1 MNKLRYKLVFSQRMG
16 MLVPIPEIAKT
27 RQQGRAVGVASDVSP
42 EDISESRPAWRVA
55 LGYAVLWLAGCI
67 AATPATVLADAN
79 TLPTNGNI
87 VSGSGAINT
96 IGNTMNINTTTNKA
110 VIQWGG
116 FDVGANATVNFNMPN
131 ATSSVL
137 NHVMGNAASQIYGSI
152 NSNGHVY
159 IVNQNG
165 IYFGAG
171 AQVNVGS
178 LTATTLDT
186 GIEALYNNGITAD
199 QNNPSF
205 VGMVGSIEVAKD
217 AKISAAT
224 GGRVLLMAPDVT
236 NSGIIT
242 APDGQV
248 ILAAGKS
255 IYLQTNNEF
264 AGLLVEVSSGGTAK
278 NVGDIIVGSGNATLV
293 GLAVNQSGMVSA
305 TTTVRANGSIYLKA
319 KEISQLNAP
328 GFDVYGDVTL
338 GKGSQTAV
346 KVAVN
351 DQETVKNA
359 QDVAKSEVTITG
371 QNIDIDGSVIANSG
385 VVNVTGTTNAGA
397 SSIYIGEHAS
407 IDVSG
412 VDATAPMSRNQLEI
426 QLYSQQ
432 LNDSPVL
439 RGGAL
444 FGQTLYLD
452 ARKGTSIVSQSVID
466 DALLSQER
474 TVAERMTGGGSVN
487 LLGDSVVTR
496 AGSVIDTSAGTTT
509 YTAGNIRESRLF
521 YNGQWVNASDA
532 VAGVPYTAINDQ
544 YSVTD
549 SRWGVTKTWQ
559 LAGTNPGVY
568 QAGYTEGADAGSINV
583 TASELALQGNMVAN
597 TTVGTYQRG
606 DFAKARTPAGG
617 SLAISYLGAGVLNLT
632 NQISL
637 LSDDFTSASRLDETQ
652 KNQVELDASI
662 LSKGFNHLSV
672 STASAIVNVNSK
684 LTASPLGSIK
694 IDGNGG
700 VNVNQNIS
708 VAGGDITLAASPTT
722 NVVLNEGVK
731 LSSAGLFTN
740 DTPGVSGAM
749 VSQIAYNGGKVTV
762 SDGLV
767 MKSGA
772 SIDASGGAWIQ
783 RDGTISAGKG
793 GDINVTLAQNTLAE
807 GTLTSYGLTT
817 NQGSSAGGTLT
828 VALQNDLGTSG
839 VKNIQLGGVN
849 PQSQDTLWLSERLF
863 TKGGFSG
870 YVVDNSSTSAGS
882 IMIGDSSDH
891 ATVIRPVADT
901 RYLSGSYTAATS
913 GSAIGQLTSVNTVP
927 AFARQ
932 PVSLSVK
939 AGNQLLLNSHASIVT
954 DAPTSV
960 AGARGNISL
969 SSKGQMTILGD
980 ITAPAADITLAI
992 TRDFKANGNIAL
1004 PNGAFDDTLSLFV
1017 GENAHISATGQY
1029 VNPPQTDGTLKNAQ
1043 VADAGHVSL
1052 STQNG
1057 VLILKE
1063 GSVIDVTAASGQVD
1077 LQTVNGYSRQQVDG
1091 SAGTISLTGRDG
1103 MALDGTLLGK
1113 ASGKGIAGTL
1123 NVTLGGARSDG
1134 DELPNT
1140 GNQLY
1145 YPNGQRV
1152 LTVTQ
1157 DKDLL
1162 ATNNT
1167 AGGKV
1172 NNLIDASS
1180 TDMPLTNA
1188 VGTGQISQAQ
1198 ISEGGFDNVSLRV
1211 QNVETSLKTNQIEF
1225 ADGVS
1230 LSAPSTVTLDATAL
1244 SGTANI
1250 QASQVI
1256 LRNSNGTSLAAQDV
1270 MAGSGALH
1278 IHAKFIDVI
1287 GNVAVTN
1294 VDQLA
1299 LISQSDIRLRG
1310 ATSALAS
1317 FGQLVAPE
1325 SITLDA
1331 VQVYPSTATTFTIAS
1346 SGDNSQIMIQNSQG
1360 KSSSVPLSAQ
1370 GNLTFSADSIVQN
1383 GTVRAPLGQIS
1394 FGKIDPLTNVLA
1406 TASNITFGTG
1416 SVTSVSAEGSLIPYA
1431 VTLLGG
1437 SQMGNA
1443 EGDDTV
1449 FISALNGK
1457 KISIN
1462 GSNVDMQANA
1472 KLDISGGGDTQAF
1485 EWIQGIGGSKDILNA
1500 AGYYAVLPSL
1510 SNQYAPYDYNMFGSS
1525 DVTLGQAIY
1534 LAGGNGLSAGTYTL
1548 LPAHYALL
1556 PGAFLLKVDGSALP
1570 INTRVSQLD
1579 GSSLMSGY
1587 MTQLDGT
1594 SRGQYG
1600 SFNVMSGNVFYA
1612 NAGTKNYKGPAE
1624 YKITY
1629 GNDFFTKKAATD
1641 DTASS
1646 QLSADAGQLAIS
1658 ASNTLNLDGDIVAK
1672 KTTSGKG
1679 ALVDISSNRIQV
1691 VSEVGSPQAGV
1702 LQIEASQLSQIE
1714 ADSVMLGG
1722 TRTVNGNTQTVSTQ
1736 ASQVEFSNDADHQVR
1751 MGELIVTATD
1761 QVIVNSGAVITTE
1774 AAAAKPGV
1782 TTLST
1787 TGAGALLAVSANN
1800 DFDYSRNNANNQAGN
1815 VTIAQGASVQAS
1827 RSAVMD
1833 ATQSAD
1839 KSGSLTVASGGS
1851 LTLGAN
1857 QFVLGDSHS
1866 ATGTRIDQATLQSY
1880 GALDTFI
1887 FNSYQNIDVYDS
1899 VSFGNDKLNLTFNSS
1914 GIAHHGSGD
1923 LNIVANTLTLKNTS
1937 GTIFNLPA
1945 DAGTASLT
1953 LDTQNV
1959 VLGNASA
1966 GSGNTQGFN
1975 LAGFGAV
1982 QMNAAN
1988 AITLQGQGQLNVN
2001 AAQTILNSA
2010 VMTAA
2015 TGANYV
2021 LNASGTLQTTAN
2033 GLQAAATS
2041 GMGAVVSL
2049 TSSQTTLGGNI
2060 ELLAGQLTATSTNGD
2075 LVIASGAH
2083 VSTHAATKQF
2093 DGGYTATSDAGK
2105 ITLTSTTSNV
2115 VVEQNALVDV
2125 SGGSEKG
2132 AAGTLNV
2139 NATNGQFVV
2148 ADGSL
2153 KGNAAS
2159 GEKTGSLVLD
2169 VGGLD
2174 NFSAVNQALETGH
2187 FNQSRDLRVRG
2198 GDVAISA
2205 GDTVTAQQFT
2215 LGVDQGSATIAG
2227 RINADGAKG
2236 GDVAIYAKGLVTLAS
2251 TAVVTAKGTQA
2262 NQSVGDLQ
2270 TGSGGT
2276 VLLSSNSTATVN
2288 AVSAQ
2293 DGAVIDVSGYQAA
2306 AHDGEGVNGAGGSV
2320 TLVGRR
2326 GTSGSDTANTVNVAF
2341 NTTGAVRGASEVNVE
2356 GMRTYTATT
2365 FSSNITGLVADTNSF
2380 YNANATAGSYQA
2392 TQDGANI
2399 RVLPYIIVKSTSGV
2413 SPTAMSVTADQ
2424 NLRSFGS
2431 LMAGQGGTLALLS
2444 NGNLTMNGSLSDGFD
2459 SAASNALFKGGPQ
2472 TFSYQLVAGADYS
2485 AANLMTTVAGVGDFS
2500 LASGKIIRTGT
2511 GDISIAA
2518 GGNINMASN
2527 TAIYTIGQ
2535 AADSLSGFTY
2545 GTFVDVSFIPKTA
2558 AQAGSAPYKINGY
2571 SDASYVNGGGDIL
2584 LTSKGN
2590 ITGTATV
2597 QTVNQWLLRQGGN
2610 GTDTSWWVR
2619 NDLFNQGVAALGGG
2633 NVTVNASGNITNL
2646 SASSATNAQTS
2657 TTLDN
2662 HGNEVFHS
2670 LVNGGGDV
2678 TISSGGDL
2686 TNGVYY
2692 VGRGQ
2697 LDIAVTGSIN
2707 KSQSNAMGTVIALQ
2721 DSSASVSAGKNL
2733 RIDTVFNPTLWV
2745 QASTVDASAAKSSFF
2760 DTYGD
2765 NSTLDVVALTGNL
2778 SVGQEATTTLPNS
2791 LLRSSLPNASAYSAQ
2806 ILPNNTSS
2814 LSTSSYGPGTT
2825 NAVLG
2830 AIHPPK
2836 VYASAFNGD
2845 INVYRMILAPSSQG
2859 QLELLADGSVN
2870 GMGLNITTSPV
2881 AQILLS
2887 DADLSGVLSVRN
2899 PLVGAASDIN
2909 VLNILNTIK
2918 NTPATVPLHLGDTTP
2933 ALIIANRG
2941 DVLLPG
2947 NPAGGA
2953 SNLYGIQSSK
2963 PVYISAGRN
2972 VTLSASIQNN
2982 NATDVSIIK
2991 AGNDFVMQNGFQ
3003 YASVNVNGPG
3013 DLIVQAGRNIDL
3025 GNTSGIQSLANNV
3038 NPNLPQSG
3046 ANITLLAG
3054 VGKEGANVD
3063 QFVGTYI
3070 DPTGS
3075 GPTNV
3080 TAEALSTYR
3089 AAVASMVKTYME
3101 KRTGSSLTA
3110 EEAMQ
3115 QYLALDTTQQ
3125 APLAYAV
3132 YSKEMVFAIKDYVQ
3146 TVDTARGDA
3155 AIASLFPRDDYSG
3168 DILMYQSQVRTAR
3181 DANINIMVP
3190 GGLLNAGVAANTSLD
3205 HDIGIVT
3212 ERGGSI
3218 SVYADQGFQVNQ
3230 SKVATL
3236 FGGDLSA
3243 WVNNGDVDAGRG
3255 SKTAVS
3261 VPERVINTDNDG
3273 NVTVEVKGVATGSG
3287 LSTSTYDPDGPNGKQ
3302 TAPKAGTVYLA
3313 APRGTL
3319 DAGEA
3324 GVASGA
3330 DLFIGAQIIN
3340 NASNITAVGAS
3351 TGVPV
3356 ADTGSLA
3363 GSLAGVSNTAAGVSN
3378 SVTENLTNQMA
3389 SQNVA
3394 PKELSPIVTVKTIRL
3409 ED

>member
-1 MNKLRYKLVFSQRMG
+1 MNKLRFKLVFSRRTG
-16 MLVPIPEIAKT
+16 MLVPIAEIAKSQQSGSQRST
-27 RQQGRAVGVASDVSP
+27 RAIIVDNLQTKTPQP
-42 EDISESRPAWRVA
+42 CWRVA
-55 LGYAVLWLAGCI
+55 LGVSLVWMAGC
-67 AATPATVLADAN
+67 LS
-79 TLPTNGNI
+79 TLPSSALALDAGTIPLDGHI
-87 VSGSGAINT
+87 VSGVGTINT
-96 IGNTMNINTTTNKA
+96 NLGTSTVDVTTSTAKA
-110 VIQWGG
+110 IVHWNGG
-116 FDVGANATVNFNMPN
+116 FNLGSDATANFHMPTP
-131 ATSSVL
+131 TSSVL
-137 NHVMGNAASQIYGSI
+137 NVDMGGASSQIYGAI

-199 QNNPSF
+199 QTNPSF

-217 AKISAAT
+217 AKIAAAT

-236 NSGIIT
+236 NSGVIT

-293 GLAVNQSGMVSA
+293 GLAVNQSGLVSA

-319 KEISQLNAP
+319 KEISNLSSP
-328 GFDVYGDVTL
+328 GFDFYGDVTL
-338 GKGSQTAV
+338 GQGSQTAV

-359 QDVAKSEVTITG
+359 QEIAKSEINVTG
-371 QNIDIDGSVIANSG
+371 KNIVIDGSVIANSG
-385 VVNVTGTTNAGA
+385 VVNVTGTTNSGT

-412 VDATAPMSRNQLEI
+412 VDATAPMSRNQLAI

-432 LNDSPVL
+432 LNDSPIL

-452 ARKGTSIVSQSVID
+452 ARKGTSIVSQSVIK
-466 DALLSQER
+466 DALQSQER
-474 TVAERMTGGGSVN
+474 TVAERMTAGGSVN
-487 LLGDSVVTR
+487 LLGDSLVTR

-521 YNGQWVNASDA
+521 FNGQWVNASDA

-568 QAGYTEGADAGSINV
+568 QAGYIEGADAGSISV
-583 TASELALQGNMVAN
+583 TATELALQGSMVAN
-597 TTVGTYQRG
+597 TNVGTYQRG
-606 DFAKARTPAGG
+606 DFDFDKANTPKGG
-617 SLAISYLGAGVLNLT
+617 SLAINYQGLGVFNLT

-637 LSDDFTSASRLDETQ
+637 LPVDFVSTSRLDDAQ
-652 KNQVELDASI
+652 KNIVELDTSI
-662 LSKGFNHLSV
+662 LSKGFNHLSI
-672 STASAIVNVNSK
+672 SAASAIVNVN
-684 LTASPLGSIK
+684 TALKTSPLGSIN
-694 IDGNGG
+694 IVGNRG

-708 VAGGDITLAASPTT
+708 VAAGDITLAASAKN

-749 VSQIAYNGGKVTV
+749 VSQVATNGGKVTV
-762 SDGLV
+762 SDGLI
-767 MKSGA
+767 MKNGA
-772 SIDASGGAWIQ
+772 AIDTSGGAWIQ
-783 RDGTISAGKG
+783 RDGTIRGGKG
-793 GDINVTLAQNTLAE
+793 GDISVTLAQGALAE

-817 NQGSSAGGTLT
+817 TQGSSAGGTLT
-828 VALQNDLGTSG
+828 VALQSDLGTSG
-839 VKNIQLGGVN
+839 VKNIQMGGVN
-849 PQSQDTLWLSERLF
+849 PQSQDTLWLGENFF
-863 TKGGFSG
+863 TKGGFSN
-870 YVVDNSSTSAGS
+870 YVIDNSSTNDGS
-882 IMIGDSSDH
+882 IMIGDISDH
-891 ATVIRPVADT
+891 TTVIHPVADT
-901 RYLSGSYTAATS
+901 RYMSGNYTSAISGSSMSGVSTRTS
-913 GSAIGQLTSVNTVP
+913 AP
-927 AFARQ
+927 EFFRQ
-932 PVSLSVK
+932 PVSLSVN
-939 AGNQLLLNSHASIVT
+939 ASNQLLLNSHASIVT
-954 DAPTSV
+954 DAPTQLE
-960 AGARGNISL
+960 GARGDVSIS
-969 SSKGQMTILGD
+969 SRGQMTILGN
-980 ITAPAADITLAI
+980 ITAPAADISLSI
-992 TRDFKANGNIAL
+992 TRSFKTNGTPSL
-1004 PNGAFDDTLSLFV
+1004 PNGAFDHTLSLYV
-1017 GENAHISATGQY
+1017 GDTARISATGQY
-1029 VNPPQTDGTLKNAQ
+1029 INPPQVDGTLRSAQ
-1043 VADAGHVSL
+1043 VADAGNVSFE
-1052 STQNG
+1052 TQNG

-1063 GSVIDVTAASGQVD
+1063 GSVIDVSATSGQVD
-1077 LQTVNGYSRQQVDG
+1077 LQTASGYSRQQVDG
-1091 SAGTISLTGRDG
+1091 AAGTISLKARDG

-1113 ASGKGIAGTL
+1113 ASGNGAAGTL
-1123 NVTLGGARSDG
+1123 NITLGGATSDG
-1134 DELPNT
+1134 TEDVNAT
-1140 GNQLY
+1140 TQLY
-1145 YPNGQRV
+1145 YPNGLRV

-1157 DKDLL
+1157 DKVLL
-1162 ATNNT
+1162 ATNNK
-1167 AGGKV
+1167 AGGSV
-1172 NNLIDASS
+1172 DNLIDTSS
-1180 TDMPLTNA
+1180 SDKPLTNA
-1188 VGTGQISQAQ
+1188 VGKAQISQAQ
-1198 ISEGGFDNVSLRV
+1198 VSEGGFDNLSLRI
-1211 QNVETSLKTNQIEF
+1211 QNVDPSLKTNNIVF
-1225 ADGVS
+1225 ANGVT
-1230 LSAPSTVTLDATAL
+1230 LAAPSTINLDATAL
-1244 SGTANI
+1244 SGAANI

-1256 LRNSNGTSLAAQDV
+1256 LQNTSGTSLNTPDV
-1270 MAGSGALH
+1270 IAGTGALS
-1278 IHAKFIDVI
+1278 IRANFIDVL
-1287 GNVAVTN
+1287 GNVAATN
-1294 VDQLA
+1294 INQLS
-1299 LISQSDIRLRG
+1299 LTSQSDIRLRG
-1310 ATSALAS
+1310 APTALAG
-1317 FGQLVAPE
+1317 FGQLIAPE
-1325 SITLDA
+1325 SIRLDA
-1331 VQVYPSTATTFTIAS
+1331 AQIYPSTATTFSIAAA
-1346 SGDNSQIMIQNSQG
+1346 GDNSQITVQNSQG
-1360 KSSSVPLSAQ
+1360 KSPSVPLSAQ
-1370 GNLTFSADSIVQN
+1370 GNLTFSADNIAQN

-1394 FGKIDPLTNVLA
+1394 FGKIDPLTSALA
-1406 TASNITFGTG
+1406 AASNITFG
-1416 SVTSVSAEGSLIPYA
+1416 SSSLTSVSAEGSLIPYA
-1431 VTLLGG
+1431 VTVLGG
-1437 SQMGNA
+1437 SQMTNA
-1443 EGDDTV
+1443 EGNEKT
-1449 FISALNGK
+1449 FLSALSGK

-1472 KLDISGGGDTQAF
+1472 KLDISGSGDTQAF

-1510 SNQYAPYDYNMFGSS
+1510 SNQYAPYDYNMFGKS
-1525 DVTLGQAIY
+1525 DVTLGQAVY
-1534 LAGGNGLSAGTYTL
+1534 LAGGNGLSVGTYTL

-1556 PGAFLLKVDGSALP
+1556 PGAFLVKVDGSALP

-1594 SRGQYG
+1594 SRGQYS

-1629 GNDFFTKKAATD
+1629 GNDFFNKKAITD
-1641 DTASS
+1641 NTASS
-1646 QLSADAGQLAIS
+1646 PLSADAGQLVIS

-1672 KTTSGKG
+1672 KTASGKG

-1691 VSEVGSPQAGV
+1691 VSEVGSPQTGV
-1702 LQIEASQLSQIE
+1702 LQIAASQLSQIE

-1761 QVIVNSGAVITTE
+1761 QITVDSGAVITTE
-1774 AAAAKPGV
+1774 AAAIKPGV
-1782 TTLST
+1782 TSLST
-1787 TGAGALLAVSANN
+1787 TGSGAVLAVSANN
-1800 DFDYSRNNANNQAGN
+1800 DFDYSRSNANNQAGN
-1815 VTIAQGASVQAS
+1815 VTIAQGASVHAS

-1866 ATGTRIDQATLQSY
+1866 ATGTRIDEATLQSY
-1880 GALDTFI
+1880 GALNTFI

-1923 LNIVANTLTLKNTS
+1923 INIVANTLTLKNTS
-1937 GTIFNLPA
+1937 GTTFNLPA
-1945 DAGTASLT
+1945 DTGAASLT
-1953 LDTQNV
+1953 LDTKNV
-1959 VLGNASA
+1959 VLADATAGN
-1966 GSGNTQGFN
+1966 GNTQGFN
-1975 LAGFGAV
+1975 LAGFGTVA
-1982 QMNAAN
+1982 
-1988 AITLQGQGQLNVN
+1988 VN
-2001 AAQTILNSA
+2001 AAQAITMQGEGRLNINATQTVLNSA
-2010 VMTAA
+2010 VMTAG
-2015 TGANYV
+2015 TGANYA

-2033 GLQAAATS
+2033 GQEAAATI
-2041 GMGAVVSL
+2041 GMGAAVSL

-2060 ELLAGQLTATSTNGD
+2060 ELLAGQLTANSTNGD

-2083 VSTHAATKQF
+2083 VSTRAATKQF
-2093 DGGYTATSDAGK
+2093 DGGYTATSDGGNM
-2105 ITLTSTTSNV
+2105 TLASTTGNV
-2115 VVEQNALVDV
+2115 VVEHNALVDV
-2125 SGGSEKG
+2125 SGGASKG
-2132 AAGTLNV
+2132 AAGTLTV
-2139 NATNGQFVV
+2139 SATNGQFIA

-2153 KGNAAS
+2153 KATAVA
-2159 GEKTGSLVLD
+2159 GEKTGSLKLD
-2169 VGGLD
+2169 VGRMD
-2174 NFSAVNQALETGH
+2174 NFSAVNQTLETGH

-2198 GDVAISA
+2198 GDVAISS

-2293 DGAVIDVSGYQAA
+2293 DGAVIDVSGYRAA
-2306 AHDGEGVNGAGGSV
+2306 AHGGEGVNGAGGSV

-2341 NTTGAVRGASEVNVE
+2341 NTTGAVRGAAEVNVE
-2356 GMRTYTATT
+2356 GMRTYTSTT

-2380 YNANATAGSYQA
+2380 YSANATAGSYQA
-2392 TQDGANI
+2392 TLDGTNI
-2399 RVLPYIIVKSTSGV
+2399 RVLPYIIVKSTSGA
-2413 SPTAMSVTADQ
+2413 SPTTLSVTTDQ

-2431 LMAGQGGTLALLS
+2431 LTAGKGGTLALLS
-2444 NGNLTMNGSLSDGFD
+2444 NGNLTMNGSLSDGFSTAT
-2459 SAASNALFKGGPQ
+2459 SAGVLQANSQ
-2472 TFSYQLVAGADYS
+2472 TFSYQLVAGADYR
-2485 AANLMTTVAGVGDFS
+2485 AANLMQTVAGTGNLN
-2500 LASGKIIRTGT
+2500 LAASKVIRTGT

-2518 GGNINMASN
+2518 GGDITLANNA
-2527 TAIYTIGQ
+2527 TVYTIGQ
-2535 AADSLSGFTY
+2535 AASTLAGFTLPSS
-2545 GTFVDVSFIPKTA
+2545 VSTTQNPNV
-2558 AQAGSAPYKINGY
+2558 INA
-2571 SDASYVNGGGDIL
+2571 ASYVNNGGDI
-2584 LTSKGN
+2584 SIQAQGN
-2590 ITGTATV
+2590 ITGSATT
-2597 QTVNQWLLRQGGN
+2597 QSVNQWLLRQGGN
-2610 GTDTSWWVR
+2610 GADTSWWIR

-2633 NVTVNASGNITNL
+2633 NVTVNAGGNVTNL
-2646 SASSATNAQTS
+2646 SAASATNAQY
-2657 TTLDN
+2657 DN
-2662 HGNEVFHS
+2662 AGDQASGAYV
-2670 LVNGGGDV
+2670 VNGGGDV
-2678 TISSGGDL
+2678 TVTSNGNI

-2697 LDIAVTGSIN
+2697 LDMHAGGSIL
-2707 KSQSNAMGTVIALQ
+2707 KSSTFAMGTTLALQ
-2721 DSSASVSAGKNL
+2721 DASAKVTAANDL

-2745 QASTVDASAAKSSFF
+2745 QGSTIGIS
-2760 DTYGD
+2760 
-2765 NSTLDVVALTGNL
+2765 
-2778 SVGQEATTTLPNS
+2778 
-2791 LLRSSLPNASAYSAQ
+2791 NASASTFFNTYSDSSTLNVASLFGEVEIGQ
-2806 ILPNNTSS
+2806 QTKTSLPSTGLSAAGYTTVSS
-2814 LSTSSYGPGTT
+2814 
-2825 NAVLG
+2825 NDLG
-2830 AIHPPK
+2830 AVHPGQ
-2836 VYASAFNGD
+2836 VYATAFNGD
-2845 INVYRMILAPSSQG
+2845 MTVYKMILAPSAKG
-2859 QLELLADGSVN
+2859 QLELMAEGSVI
-2870 GMGLNITTSPV
+2870 GARPTSTTNTPV
-2881 AQILLS
+2881 AQVVMS
-2887 DADLSGVLSVRN
+2887 DADMVNVFSVTNPTTGSPSTDQAVKDLLTSIKSGH
-2899 PLVGAASDIN
+2899 A
-2909 VLNILNTIK
+2909 
-2918 NTPATVPLHLGDTTP
+2918 TTP
-2933 ALIIANRG
+2933 VHAGDDTPIVIIAKEG
-2941 DVLLPG
+2941 DVQLLG
-2947 NPAGGA
+2947 TAQKDLSDNI
-2953 SNLYGIQSSK
+2953 YGFQSSK

-2972 VTLSASIQNN
+2972 VAMSASIQHNN
-2982 NATDVSIIK
+2982 VTDISMIK
-2991 AGNDFVMQNGFQ
+2991 TGNDFVMQNGFQ
-3003 YASVNVNGPG
+3003 YAAVNVNGPG

-3025 GNTSGIQSLANNV
+3025 GNTTGIQSLANNV

-3046 ANITLLAG
+3046 ANISLLAG

-3063 QFVGTYI
+3063 QFVSAYI
-3070 DPTGS
+3070 DPTGG
-3075 GPTNV
+3075 GPANV
-3080 TAEALSTYR
+3080 TVEALNSYR
-3089 AAVASMVKTYME
+3089 AAVASMVKAYME
-3101 KRTGSSLTA
+3101 KRTGTSLTDS
-3110 EEAMQ
+3110 EAMQ

-3190 GGLLNAGVAANTSLD
+3190 GGLLNAGVAANSSLD

-3230 SKVATL
+3230 SKVTTL

-3287 LSTSTYDPDGPNGKQ
+3287 LSTSTYDPDGPNGPQ

-3330 DLFIGAQIIN
+3330 DLFIGAQVIN

-3363 GSLAGVSNTAAGVSN
+3363 GSLAGVSSTAAGVSN
-3378 SVTENLTNQMA
+3378 AMSENLANQMPN
-3389 SQNVA
+3389 QNAA
-3394 PKELSPIVTVKTIRL
+3394 PKEMPPIVTVKTIRL

>member
-55 LGYAVLWLAGCI
+55 VGYAVLWLAGCI

-116 FDVGANATVNFNMPN
+116 FDVGSNATVNFNMPN

-199 QNNPSF
+199 QTNPSF
-205 VGMVGSIEVAKD
+205 VGMVGSIEVDKG

-236 NSGIIT
+236 NSGLIT

-319 KEISQLNAP
+319 KEISQLNSP
-328 GFDVYGDVTL
+328 VSDVYGDVTL
-338 GKGSQTAV
+338 GKDSQTSV

-371 QNIDIDGSVIANSG
+371 KNIDIDGSIVANSG
-385 VVNVTGTTNAGA
+385 VVNVTGKTNAGTT
-397 SSIYIGEHAS
+397 SIYIGEHAS

-412 VDATAPMSRNQLEI
+412 VDATAPMSRNQLAI

-452 ARKGTSIVSQSVID
+452 ARKGTSIVSQSVIN

-749 VSQIAYNGGKVTV
+749 VSQIATNGGKVTV

-793 GDINVTLAQNTLAE
+793 GDISVTLAQNTLAE
-807 GTLTSYGLTT
+807 GALTSYGLTT
-817 NQGSSAGGTLT
+817 NQDSNTGGTLT
-828 VALQNDLGTSG
+828 VALQDDLGTSG
-839 VKNIQLGGVN
+839 VRNIQLGGVN
-849 PQSQDTLWLSERLF
+849 PQAQDTLWLGESFF

-870 YVVDNSSTSAGS
+870 YVIDNSSNTTGS

-891 ATVIRPVADT
+891 KTVIHPVADT
-901 RYLSGSYTAATS
+901 RYLSGTYSAAIS
-913 GSAIGQLTSVNTVP
+913 GSPMSGVSTVTSVP
-927 AFARQ
+927 EFSRQ

-939 AGNQLLLNSHASIVT
+939 AGNQLLLNSHAAIVT
-954 DAPTSV
+954 DAPTQV
-960 AGARGNISL
+960 DGARGDVSL

-980 ITAPAADITLAI
+980 ITAPAADITLSI
-992 TRDFKANGNIAL
+992 TRDFKTNGNISQ

-1017 GENAHISATGQY
+1017 GENARISATGQY
-1029 VNPPQTDGTLKNAQ
+1029 INPPQTDGTLKNAQ

-1052 STQNG
+1052 TTQNG

-1063 GSVIDVTAASGQVD
+1063 GSVIDVSAASGQVD
-1077 LQTVNGYSRQQVDG
+1077 LQTANGYSRQQVDG
-1091 SAGTISLTGRDG
+1091 AAGSISLTARDG

-1113 ASGKGIAGTL
+1113 ASGKGTAGTL
-1123 NVTLGGARSDG
+1123 NVTLGGALSDG
-1134 DELPNT
+1134 TEDVNANPP
-1140 GNQLY
+1140 LY

-1157 DKDLL
+1157 DKTLL

-1167 AGGKV
+1167 AGGNV
-1172 NNLIDASS
+1172 GNLIDTSNA
-1180 TDMPLTNA
+1180 DKPLTNA
-1188 VGTGQISQAQ
+1188 VGKGQISQSQ
-1198 ISEGGFDNVSLRV
+1198 VSEGGFDNVSLRV
-1211 QNVETSLKTNQIEF
+1211 QNIVTSLKTNQIVF
-1225 ADGVS
+1225 DNGVT
-1230 LSAPSTVTLDATAL
+1230 LAAPSTITLDATAL
-1244 SGTANI
+1244 SGAANI

-1256 LRNSNGTSLAAQDV
+1256 LQNNSGTSLTAQDV
-1270 MAGSGALH
+1270 VTGSGTLN
-1278 IHAKFIDVI
+1278 IQAKFIDVI

-1294 VDQLA
+1294 VGQLA
-1299 LISQSDIRLRG
+1299 LTSQSDIRLRG
-1310 ATSALAS
+1310 ATAALAS

-1331 VQVYPSTATTFTIAS
+1331 AQVYPSTAATFTIAAA
-1346 SGDNSQIMIQNSQG
+1346 GDNSQITIQNSQG

-1370 GNLTFSADSIVQN
+1370 GNLTFSADNIVQN

-1406 TASNITFGTG
+1406 DASNITFGTG

-1431 VTLLGG
+1431 VTVLGG
-1437 SQMGNA
+1437 SQMSND
-1443 EGDDTV
+1443 EGSDTTI
-1449 FISALNGK
+1449 ISILNGK

-1594 SRGQYG
+1594 SRGQYS

-1612 NAGTKNYKGPAE
+1612 NAGTKNYKGTAE

-1646 QLSADAGQLAIS
+1646 PLSADAGQLAIS

-1672 KTTSGKG
+1672 KTASGKG

-1751 MGELIVTATD
+1751 MGELIFTATD

-1959 VLGNASA
+1959 VLGNACA

-1982 QMNAAN
+1982 QMNAAK
-1988 AITLQGQGQLNVN
+1988 AITLQDQGQLNVN
-2001 AAQTILNSA
+2001 AAQTVLNSA

-2033 GLQAAATS
+2033 GQQAAATS

-2049 TSSQTTLGGNI
+2049 TSGHTTLGGNI

-2159 GEKTGSLVLD
+2159 GEKAGSLVLD
-2169 VGGLD
+2169 VGRLD

-2365 FSSNITGLVADTNSF
+2365 FSSNITGLVADTNNF
-2380 YNANATAGSYQA
+2380 YSANATAGSYQA

-2399 RVLPYIIVKSTSGV
+2399 RVLPYIIVKSTTGV

-2444 NGNLTMNGSLSDGFD
+2444 NGNLTMNGSLSDGFSTAT
-2459 SAASNALFKGGPQ
+2459 SAGVLQANAQ
-2472 TFSYQLVAGADYS
+2472 TFSYQLVAGADYN
-2485 AANLMTTVAGVGDFS
+2485 AANLMQTVAGTGNLS
-2500 LASGKIIRTGT
+2500 LATSKIIRTGT
-2511 GDISIAA
+2511 GDISMAA
-2518 GGNINMASN
+2518 GGDITLASN
-2527 TAIYTIGQ
+2527 ATVYTIGQ
-2535 AADSLSGFTY
+2535 AASTLAGFTLPSS
-2545 GTFVDVSFIPKTA
+2545 VSTTQNPNV
-2558 AQAGSAPYKINGY
+2558 INA
-2571 SDASYVNGGGDIL
+2571 ASYVNNGGDI
-2584 LTSKGN
+2584 SIQAQGN
-2590 ITGTATV
+2590 ITGSATT
-2597 QTVNQWLLRQGGN
+2597 QSVNQWLLRQGGN

-2633 NVTVNASGNITNL
+2633 NVVVSAGGNVTNL
-2646 SASSATNAQTS
+2646 SAASATNAQY
-2657 TTLDN
+2657 DN
-2662 HGNEVFHS
+2662 TGDQASGAYV
-2670 LVNGGGDV
+2670 VNGGGDV
-2678 TISSGGDL
+2678 TVTSNGNI

-2697 LDIAVTGSIN
+2697 LDIHAGGSIL
-2707 KSQSNAMGTVIALQ
+2707 KSSLSAMGTTLALQ
-2721 DSSASVSAGKNL
+2721 DASAKVTAANDL

-2745 QASTVDASAAKSSFF
+2745 QGSTIGIS
-2760 DTYGD
+2760 
-2765 NSTLDVVALTGNL
+2765 
-2778 SVGQEATTTLPNS
+2778 
-2791 LLRSSLPNASAYSAQ
+2791 NASASTFFNTYSDNSVLNVASLFGEVEIGQ
-2806 ILPNNTSS
+2806 QNKTSLPSTG
-2814 LSTSSYGPGTT
+2814 LSAAGYSTVSG
-2825 NAVLG
+2825 NDLG
-2830 AIHPPK
+2830 AVHPGQ
-2836 VYASAFNGD
+2836 VYATAFNGD
-2845 INVYRMILAPSSQG
+2845 MTVYKMILAPSVKG
-2859 QLELLADGSVN
+2859 QLELMAEGSVI
-2870 GMGLNITTSPV
+2870 GASPTSTINTPV
-2881 AQILLS
+2881 AQIVVS
-2887 DADLSGVLSVRN
+2887 DADMV
-2899 PLVGAASDIN
+2899 N
-2909 VLNILNTIK
+2909 VLNVTNPTTGSPSTDQSVKSLLTSIK
-2918 NTPATVPLHLGDTTP
+2918 SGNATTP
-2933 ALIIANRG
+2933 VHAGDDTPIVIIAKEG
-2941 DVLLPG
+2941 DVQLLGTPQKSST
-2947 NPAGGA
+2947 
-2953 SNLYGIQSSK
+2953 SNIYGIQSSK

-2972 VTLSASIQNN
+2972 VALSASIQNN

-2991 AGNDFVMQNGFQ
+2991 AGNDFIMQNGFQ
-3003 YASVNVNGPG
+3003 YAAVNVNGPG

-3218 SVYADQGFQVNQ
+3218 SVYADHGFQVNQ

-3394 PKELSPIVTVKTIRL
+3394 PKELPPIVTVKTIRL